1 MPAATDHRVG
11 SDPAEITLLRSS
23 VRESLATL
31 FPGCPDDGWA
41 QSWPQS
47 WDALR
52 DQGLWSAIEPPDG
65 SLAMAVVVAAELGR
79 ALYPGPGCD
88 ALAATCL
95 TTEHDSAIL
104 VVAHDPAVRVPE
116 HTTLLIADESG
127 LTSVRAGDAHVE
139 ELSALDV
146 TRDWV
151 RYSIAG
157 DQVADVERTDRALA
171 VRALLYCADTLGSVQ
186 QVLDRTVEYAKQRTT
201 FGAPIGKYQAV
212 AHRLVDHEVMVRQL
226 RLTLA
231 AAVAAL
237 DSESADWRVPVTVA
251 QTLFWGRGAEII
263 SDCIQLCG
271 GIGFTWE
278 WGHHFHLRRVV
289 ANDAIACGPGRP
301 HHRLAEEM
309 GW

>member
-1 MPAATDHRVG
+1 MTEHRVG
-11 SDPAEITLLRSS
+11 PDPAEIALLRSS
-23 VRESLATL
+23 VRESLSAL
-31 FPGCPDDGWA
+31 FPGLPDDDWA
-41 QSWPQS
+41 QSWPES
-47 WDALR
+47 WDVLR
-52 DQGLWSAIEPPDG
+52 DQGLWSTIDPPDG
-65 SLAMAVVVAAELGR
+65 SLAIAVVVAEELGR

-88 ALAATCL
+88 ALAAASVPV
-95 TTEHDSAIL
+95 EHAPAVL
-104 VVAHDPAVRVPE
+104 VGLGDQAVRVPAD
-116 HTTLLIADESG
+116 TTLLIVDESG
-127 LTSVRAGDAHVE
+127 VSACRAGEARAEDVPG
-139 ELSALDV
+139 LDV
-146 TRDWV
+146 TRVWV
-151 RYSIAG
+151 RYSSTADRVAG
-157 DQVADVERTDRALA
+157 AEVAARARA

-186 QVLDRTVEYAKQRTT
+186 RVLEKTVEYAKQRTT

-237 DSESADWRVPVTVA
+237 DSGSADWAAPVTVA

-301 HHRLAEEM
+301 HHRLAQEM